1 MPYPALAGLRSV
13 VALAIAVS
21 RVRMICHSTL
31 HIAVALAANR
41 DSALAAGLRSAL
53 VACTGMIDKS

>member
-1 MPYPALAGLRSV
+1 
-13 VALAIAVS
+13 
-21 RVRMICHSTL
+21 MICHSTL